1 LPWLR
6 GRKDKHEDRLSRLER
21 IVSTSGSESRELW
34 ELTRAL
40 KVDQDAGAGKVS
52 ALQTEHDKL
61 VERVAALRAEHEQLA
76 HQNITG
82 RLSALQTE
90 HDKLVERVAV
100 LRKEHDQIER
110 QMSLLSSAS
119 GGRTLKE
126 LHEENEKNALGLQ
139 YTIGERERLKA
150 LFHMV
155 GEMLKTENAS
165 NVSGIIQT
173 LIATPSE
180 RYQDVFALLLSGGKR
195 NGFFVEFGACDGL
208 AVNNT
213 LSLERNFDW
222 RGILA
227 EPDVFWHDRLS
238 RNRTARIDKRC
249 VSSVTGGQLEFY
261 QSDRPGNS
269 SSDKGH
275 PYLGSVVQSYTV
287 ETVSF
292 LDLLKDHDAPRFID
306 FLSVD
311 TEGHEKE
318 VFTNFDFEQYKFG
331 FICIEQHEQ
340 LSPEDSVQPIL
351 EAAGYKVIFPRENG
365 RPVPM
370 QITGIDKF
378 FVPKDYPWIAS
389 SVTIES

>member
-6 GRKDKHEDRLSRLER
+6 GRKDKYEDRFSRLER
-21 IVSTSGSESRELW
+21 IVSTSGSESRG
-34 ELTRAL
+34 RF
-40 KVDQDAGAGKVS
+40 S

-61 VERVAALRAEHEQLA
+61 VERVAALRNEHDQIA
-76 HQNITG
+76 HHELTG

-90 HDKLVERVAV
+90 HDKLVERVAA
-100 LRKEHDQIER
+100 LRNEHDQIAR
-110 QMSLLSSAS
+110 N
-119 GGRTLKE
+119 GPIRNWTLKE

-139 YTIGERERLKA
+139 YTIAERERLKA
-150 LFHMV
+150 LFRMV
-155 GEMLKTENAS
+155 GEMLNAENAS
-165 NVSGIIQT
+165 DISSIIQT
-173 LIATPSE
+173 LTSPSSE

-208 AVNNT
+208 AASNT
-213 LSLERNFDW
+213 LSLERNFGW

-227 EPDVFWHDRLS
+227 EPDIFWHERLS
-238 RNRTARIDKRC
+238 ANRTARIDKRC
-249 VSSVTGGQLEFY
+249 VSSVTGGKLEFY

-269 SSDKGH
+269 SSDKEH
-275 PYLGSVVQSYTV
+275 AYLGKIVQSYTV

-292 LDLLKDHDAPRFID
+292 LDLLRDHDAPRFID

-331 FICIEQHEQ
+331 FICVEQHEQ
-340 LSPEDSVQPIL
+340 LSTEDSVQPLL

-378 FVPKDYPWIAS
+378 FVPKDYFRS
-389 SVTIES
+389 LHL